1 MPHLPEPTFSLH
13 DHVVVVAPAAVQQGA
28 IGTVTEVY
36 AFSGMNRYV
45 IEFENGTTA
54 VFFGFELK
62 AVPGH
67 RDHR

>member
-1 MPHLPEPTFSLH
+1 MTDLPEPTFRVD

-28 IGTVTEVY
+28 VGTVVEVY
-36 AFSGMNRYV
+36 EFSGRYRYV
-45 IEFENGTTA
+45 IDFENGTTA

-67 RDHR
+67 REHR

>member
-1 MPHLPEPTFSLH
+1 MRDLPEPTFSID

-28 IGTVTEVY
+28 IGTVAEVY
-36 AFSGMNRYV
+36 EFSGRYRYV

-62 AVPGH
+62 AVQDHRGH
-67 RDHR
+67 R